1 MTLRWTPQ
9 PTGDAIVDI
18 VLSLNEQAKAMHGT
32 EVATASY
39 SSFKPS
45 LTSLDAIARKIEEVE
60 KDIRNLGGHP
70 GRYLRSMLNAK
81 GYFVRSLQGDDLP
94 YAEYI
99 ANIQELPSTLI
110 PEEAMARHRNLVEE
124 GLTNLGYQGTLKEK
138 AESWLKETLIAPDK
152 VVEVAESMKDK
163 SKIGTLQRV
172 IGLPEEDEI
181 DYIKSIRGVFWSGY
195 SKYTGDFRGNLT
207 FNIDRPWTEPVLAQI
222 MTHEGYPGHQAFYC
236 RWDYLFQ
243 QGELPL
249 EASYYLINTP
259 TNALFEGGPE
269 SALHF
274 LGWDRD
280 EEETE
285 GIPLAQKA
293 QYKLARDWI
302 DMQRM
307 AMTNA
312 CYLFNT
318 GEMDKAEAVAY
329 MMEKGLLGEI
339 EANNC
344 YRFFSDPIQKTYY
357 PSYYYGRWMVGKAY
371 DSVSKEQRADFFK
384 ILYDTP
390 HTTNTFIDAVSELSG
405 RKFQPFEQVKT
416 AKEDFV
422 L

>member
-1 MTLRWTPQ
+1 MILRWTSQ
-9 PTGDAIVDI
+9 PVGDAIVDI
-18 VLSLNEQAKAMHGT
+18 VLSLNEQAQSMHQT

-39 SSFKPS
+39 SNIKPS
-45 LTSLDAIARKIEEVE
+45 ITSLEAIGRKIEEVE
-60 KDIRNLGGHP
+60 KDIQGLEGHP
-70 GRYLRSMLNAK
+70 GRYLRSMLNAY

-94 YAEYI
+94 YGEYI

-110 PEEAMARHRNLVEE
+110 SEETMKGHRNLVEQ
-124 GLTNLGYQGTLKEK
+124 GLTDLGYRGSLKEK
-138 AESWLKETLIAPDK
+138 AESWLKDTVIAPEK

-163 SKIGTLQRV
+163 SKIGTLKR
-172 IGLPEEDEI
+172 IIELPEQDGI
-181 DYIKSIRGVFWSGY
+181 DYIKSTRGVFWSGY

-243 QGELPL
+243 QGKLPI
-249 EASYYLINTP
+249 EASYYLINSP

-285 GIPLAQKA
+285 GIPLAHKK

-318 GEMDKAEAVAY
+318 GEMSKEEAVSY

-344 YRFFSDPIQKTYY
+344 YRFFSHPIQKTYY
-357 PSYYYGRWMVGKAY
+357 PCYYYGRWMVGKAY
-371 DSVSKEQRADFFK
+371 DSIPKKQRAEFFK

-390 HTTNTFIDAVSELSG
+390 HTTNTFIDAVSVLSNK
-405 RKFQPFEQVKT
+405 KFQPFEQVKT
-416 AKEDFV
+416 GKEDFV

>member
-1 MTLRWTPQ
+1 MTLRWTAKPV
-9 PTGDAIVDI
+9 GESIVDI
-18 VLSLNEQAKAMHGT
+18 VLSLNEQAKLMHGT

-39 SSFKPS
+39 SSIQPS
-45 LTSLDAIARKIEEVE
+45 INSLDAIGQKIERVE
-60 KDIRNLGGHP
+60 KNIQGLEGHP
-70 GRYLRSMLNAK
+70 GRYLRSMLNAY

-110 PEEAMARHRNLVEE
+110 SEEMMKAHRELVEQ
-124 GLTNLGYQGTLKEK
+124 GLTNLGYRGSLKEK
-138 AESWLKETLIAPDK
+138 AGSWLQDTVIPPEK
-152 VVEVAESMKDK
+152 VVEVAESMREK
-163 SKIGTLQRV
+163 SKAGTLKR
-172 IGLPEEDEI
+172 IIELPEQDGI

-207 FNIDRPWTEPVLAQI
+207 FNIDRPWTEPVLGQI
-222 MTHEGYPGHQAFYC
+222 MTHEAYPGHQAFYC

-243 QGELPL
+243 QGKLPL
-249 EASYYLINTP
+249 EASYYLINSP

-285 GIPLAQKA
+285 GIAVEQKN

-318 GEMDKAEAVAY
+318 GEMSKEEAVVY
-329 MMEKGLLGEI
+329 MKEKGLLGEV

-371 DSVSKEQRADFFK
+371 DLFPKEQRPEFFK

-390 HTTNTFIDAVSELSG
+390 HTTNTFIDAISGLSG
-405 RKFQPFEQVKT
+405 KKFQPFEQVKT
-416 AKEDFV
+416 PKEDFV
-422 L
+422 I